1 MVLGVRT
8 NSANQASDKAGA
20 GYFIVDDFRVEKL
33 TEKPLSQEDFCDK
46 NLINYTFEKD
56 PKGITYDWNVKAT
69 KNESANGPILGWQCY
84 PEWTDNYGGVSDGTN
99 LEWKW
104 AGYVASTNSVIP
116 NDFKLYQTIP
126 AENITPGVYEVNAR
140 MWQHQ
145 SKLGITRLYG
155 AAGDKCSVQ
164 YYGKS
169 DKYPN
174 AVLTDGEEATF
185 ANLTACTTTGRVNEM
200 SLDVEVGENYDLEI
214 GVKSGYGAEANKT
227 DGANYG
233 KFYVDLLRTW
243 KVSDLP
249 VEYTETSSDNV
260 IIPQTYTNKVILNKA
275 FTNGEW
281 QGVCF
286 PFSLNKADI
295 ETIFG
300 KGTEVLGME
309 IVQPD
314 CLCPDEIDFFEVSQ
328 MQAGMPY
335 RIRPTDVLPS
345 PITLQ
350 NVRIEVS
357 EPKDIS
363 TSSYTLT
370 GTFQATED
378 VPAFGVIDIQD
389 PNHTAIHSAE
399 EEKAEGLRY
408 DLSGRRAKPTSKGVI
423 ISNGKKKLF

>member
-1 MVLGVRT
+1 MILF
-8 NSANQASDKAGA
+8 
-20 GYFIVDDFRVEKL
+20 GYL
-33 TEKPLSQEDFCDK
+33 
-46 NLINYTFEKD
+46 
-56 PKGITYDWNVKAT
+56 
-69 KNESANGPILGWQCY
+69 
-84 PEWTDNYGGVSDGTN
+84 
-99 LEWKW
+99 
-104 AGYVASTNSVIP
+104 
-116 NDFKLYQTIP
+116 
-126 AENITPGVYEVNAR
+126 
-140 MWQHQ
+140 
-145 SKLGITRLYG
+145 
-155 AAGDKCSVQ
+155 
-164 YYGKS
+164 
-169 DKYPN
+169 
-174 AVLTDGEEATF
+174 
-185 ANLTACTTTGRVNEM
+185 
-200 SLDVEVGENYDLEI
+200 
-214 GVKSGYGAEANKT
+214 
-227 DGANYG
+227 
-233 KFYVDLLRTW
+233 
-243 KVSDLP
+243 
-249 VEYTETSSDNV
+249 
-260 IIPQTYTNKVILNKA
+260 VILNKA

-314 CLCPDEIDFFEVSQ
+314 CLCPDEIDFFEVNQ

-389 PNHTAIHSAE
+389 PNHTVIHSAE
-399 EEKAEGLRY
+399 EEKVEGLRY